1 MFSLT
6 LTGQEG
12 LRDLLWGISFISPFS
27 FWLAHTRWIYTSP
40 SSSSS
45 SSSHFFADL
54 LQRILWHCFYFTH
67 LLTLSF
73 LSFPQFGLY
82 YLLVIIWS
90 SNVTSLRKES
100 ASSGFWLIF
109 SPLLKGKF
117 PCQKKSCKFLL
128 LLLLFSWLFRSA
140 TCVKENKLDWRLCVW
155 PPCV

>member
-1 MFSLT
+1 VMFSLT

-100 ASSGFWLIF
+100 ASSGF
-109 SPLLKGKF
+109 
-117 PCQKKSCKFLL
+117 
-128 LLLLFSWLFRSA
+128 
-140 TCVKENKLDWRLCVW
+140 
-155 PPCV
+155 